1 MRTIT
6 ITLKREEIMSDVVSA
21 AHITGRRLN
30 VAGEEEKASDIQ
42 TPEEGVDKYVVARAM
57 QEGLSAVRKE
67 CGRYLSTGR
76 LKDDNQLE
84 DVTGDYELKLDMPD
98 RWNFG
103 VTSNLTSSANAY
115 VRDWCIYSI
124 FEKTNPDEA
133 ANYLSKANLSL
144 SKIKPLLEMRTAPIR
159 RKVSEVPTE

>member
-6 ITLKREEIMSDVVSA
+6 ITLKREEIMADVVNA
-21 AHITGRRLN
+21 AHVTGRRLN
-30 VAGEEEKASDIQ
+30 VAGNEEKASDIQ
-42 TPEEGVDKYVVARAM
+42 TPEEGVDKYIVARAM

-76 LKDDNQLE
+76 VTDSNDLE
-84 DVTGDYELKLDMPD
+84 DVAGDYELALDMPD

-103 VTSNLTSSANAY
+103 ATSQLTSLANAY
-115 VRDWCIYSI
+115 VRDWCIYNI

-133 ANYLSKANLSL
+133 ASYLSKANTSL
-144 SKIKPLLEMRTAPIR
+144 SGIKPVLEMRTAPVR
-159 RKVSEVPTE
+159 RSAGQLY

>member
-6 ITLKREEIMSDVVSA
+6 ITLKREEIMGDVVNA

-30 VAGEEEKASDIQ
+30 VAGAEEKASDIQ

-67 CGRYLSTGR
+67 CGRYLNMGR
-76 LKDDNQLE
+76 LVDDNQLE
-84 DVTGDYELKLDMPD
+84 DVTGNYILALDMPD

-103 VTSNLTSSANAY
+103 ATSHLTNLANAY

-124 FEKTNPDEA
+124 FEKTNPEEA
-133 ANYLSKANLSL
+133 ANYLGKANVSL
-144 SKIKPLLEMRTAPIR
+144 SGIKPVLEMRTAPVR
-159 RKVSEVPTE
+159 RSARMLY

>member
-6 ITLKREEIMSDVVSA
+6 ITLKREEIMADVVNA

-30 VAGEEEKASDIQ
+30 VAGSEEKASDIQ

-67 CGRYLSTGR
+67 CGRYLNVGR
-76 LKDDNQLE
+76 LTDDNQLE
-84 DVTGDYELKLDMPD
+84 DVTGNFVLALDMPD

-103 VTSNLTSSANAY
+103 ATSRLTSLANGY
-115 VRDWCIYSI
+115 VRDWCIYNI

-133 ANYLSKANLSL
+133 ANYLTKATAQLSE
-144 SKIKPLLEMRTAPIR
+144 IKPVLELRTSPVR
-159 RKVSEVPTE
+159 RSANKLY

>member
-1 MRTIT
+1 MG
-6 ITLKREEIMSDVVSA
+6 DVVNA

-30 VAGEEEKASDIQ
+30 VAGSEEKASDIQ

-57 QEGLSAVRKE
+57 MEGLSAVRKE
-67 CGRYLSTGR
+67 CGRYLNTGR
-76 LKDDNQLE
+76 TIDDNALE
-84 DVTGDYELKLDMPD
+84 DVSGNFILTLDMPD

-103 VTSNLTSSANAY
+103 ATSRLTSLANGY

-133 ANYLSKANLSL
+133 ANYLSKANLQL
-144 SKIKPLLEMRTAPIR
+144 SEIKPVLEMRTGPVRTSAT
-159 RKVSEVPTE
+159 KLY

>member
-6 ITLKREEIMSDVVSA
+6 ITLKREEIMGDVVNA

-30 VAGEEEKASDIQ
+30 VAGAEEKASDIQ

-67 CGRYLSTGR
+67 CGRYLNMGR
-76 LKDDNQLE
+76 ITDNNDLE
-84 DVTGDYELKLDMPD
+84 DVTGDYVLKLDMPD

-103 VTSNLTSSANAY
+103 ATSRLTSLANAY
-115 VRDWCIYSI
+115 VRDWCIYNI
-124 FEKTNPDEA
+124 FEKTNPNDA
-133 ANYLSKANLSL
+133 ANYLTKANVSL
-144 SKIKPLLEMRTAPIR
+144 SEIKPILEMRTSPV
-159 RKVSEVPTE
+159 RKTDRLY

>member
-6 ITLKREEIMSDVVSA
+6 ITLKREEIMGDVVNA

-30 VAGEEEKASDIQ
+30 IAGSEEKASDIQ

-67 CGRYLSTGR
+67 CGRYLNTGR
-76 LKDDNQLE
+76 IADDNSLE
-84 DVTGDYELKLDMPD
+84 EVSGDYVLILDMPD
-98 RWNFG
+98 RWNYG
-103 VTSNLTSSANAY
+103 ATSRLTSLANGY
-115 VRDWCIYSI
+115 VRDWCIYNI

-133 ANYLSKANLSL
+133 TGYLSKANVQLSE
-144 SKIKPLLEMRTAPIR
+144 IKPVLEMRTAPVR
-159 RKVSEVPTE
+159 RNAKQLY

>member
-1 MRTIT
+1 MG
-6 ITLKREEIMSDVVSA
+6 DVVNA

-30 VAGEEEKASDIQ
+30 VAGAEEKASDIQ

-57 QEGLSAVRKE
+57 MEGLSAVRKE
-67 CGRYLSTGR
+67 CGRYLNTGR
-76 LKDDNQLE
+76 TTDDNALE
-84 DVTGDYELKLDMPD
+84 DVSGNFILTLDMPD

-103 VTSNLTSSANAY
+103 ATSRLTSLANGY

-133 ANYLSKANLSL
+133 ANYLSKANLQL
-144 SKIKPLLEMRTAPIR
+144 SEIKPVLEMRTGPVRTSAT
-159 RKVSEVPTE
+159 KLY

>member
-6 ITLKREEIMSDVVSA
+6 ITLKREEIMGDVVNA

-30 VAGEEEKASDIQ
+30 VAGSEEKASDIQ

-57 QEGLSAVRKE
+57 MEGLSAVRKE

-76 LKDDNQLE
+76 IADNNELE
-84 DVTGDYELKLDMPD
+84 DVSGDYILSLDMPD
-98 RWNFG
+98 RWNYG
-103 VTSNLTSSANAY
+103 ATSRLTSLANAY

-144 SKIKPLLEMRTAPIR
+144 SEIKPILEMRTAPVR
-159 RKVSEVPTE
+159 RTGILY

>member
-1 MRTIT
+1 MRAIT
-6 ITLKREEIMSDVVSA
+6 ITLKREEIMGDVVNT

-30 VAGEEEKASDIQ
+30 VAGAEEKASDIQ

-57 QEGLSAVRKE
+57 QEGLSAIRKE

-76 LKDDNQLE
+76 LSDDNELE
-84 DVTGDYELKLDMPD
+84 DVTGNFVLMLNMPD

-103 VTSNLTSSANAY
+103 ATSRLTSLANAY

-124 FEKTNPDEA
+124 FEKTNPEEA
-133 ANYLSKANLSL
+133 ANYLSKAQLSL
-144 SKIKPLLEMRTAPIR
+144 SSIKPILEMRTAPVR
-159 RKVSEVPTE
+159 RSATRLY

>member
-6 ITLKREEIMSDVVSA
+6 ITLKREEIMGDVVNV

-67 CGRYLSTGR
+67 CGRYLNMGR
-76 LKDDNQLE
+76 LVDDNQLE
-84 DVTGDYELKLDMPD
+84 DVTGNYILTLDMPD
-98 RWNFG
+98 RWNYG
-103 VTSNLTSSANAY
+103 ATSHLTSLANAY

-124 FEKTNPDEA
+124 FEKTNPEEA
-133 ANYLSKANLSL
+133 ANYLGKANVSL
-144 SKIKPLLEMRTAPIR
+144 SSIKPVLEMRTAPVR
-159 RKVSEVPTE
+159 RSARMLY

>member
-1 MRTIT
+1 MG
-6 ITLKREEIMSDVVSA
+6 DVVNA

-30 VAGEEEKASDIQ
+30 VAGAEEKASDIQ

-57 QEGLSAVRKE
+57 AEGLSAVRKE
-67 CGRYLSTGR
+67 CGRYLNMGR
-76 LKDDNQLE
+76 TMDDNSLE
-84 DVTGDYELKLDMPD
+84 DVTGNFVLTLDMPD

-103 VTSNLTSSANAY
+103 ATSRLTSLANAY

-133 ANYLSKANLSL
+133 ANYLTKANVSL
-144 SKIKPLLEMRTAPIR
+144 SEIKPVLEMRTAPVR
-159 RKVSEVPTE
+159 RNATKLY

>member
-6 ITLKREEIMSDVVSA
+6 ITLKREEIMGDVVNV

-57 QEGLSAVRKE
+57 QEGLNAVRKE
-67 CGRYLSTGR
+67 CGRYLNMGR
-76 LKDDNQLE
+76 LVDDNQLE
-84 DVTGDYELKLDMPD
+84 DVTGNYILALDMPD
-98 RWNFG
+98 RWNYG
-103 VTSNLTSSANAY
+103 ATSHLTSLANAY

-124 FEKTNPDEA
+124 FEKTNPEEA
-133 ANYLSKANLSL
+133 ANYLGKANVSL
-144 SKIKPLLEMRTAPIR
+144 SSIKPVLEMRTAPVR
-159 RKVSEVPTE
+159 RSARMLY

>member
-1 MRTIT
+1 MG
-6 ITLKREEIMSDVVSA
+6 DVVNA

-30 VAGEEEKASDIQ
+30 VAGAEEKASDIQ

-57 QEGLSAVRKE
+57 AEGLSAVRKE
-67 CGRYLSTGR
+67 CGRYLNMGR
-76 LKDDNQLE
+76 TMDDNSLE
-84 DVTGDYELKLDMPD
+84 DVTGNFVLTLDMPD

-103 VTSNLTSSANAY
+103 ATSRLTNLANAY

-133 ANYLSKANLSL
+133 LNYLTKANVSL
-144 SKIKPLLEMRTAPIR
+144 SEIKPVLEMRTAPVR
-159 RKVSEVPTE
+159 RNATKLY